1 MLTVKTTDHLTGAT
15 ICGNHSDL
23 NTLYNALSNLVGNE
37 GSYPEYD
44 QCQLRILGL
53 CYEIR
58 HTYQGDRNT
67 LEGIYGETNY
77 SFEYLWPELIF
88 IIGVLEEYCRL
99 ANGDRCYLLQNDDG
113 VQHYRQGL
121 KEELLDRLPDDIA
134 YLQYFQ
140 SLIRNALRRTID
152 EKRFKRIFNAFDQGY
167 SYTLFPQSYRCYCPQ
182 WIDIQNVKYL
192 KRTPD
197 KRRTYLATIAEK
209 ILFESSDYEWMKQSL
224 LEYEKELGKPYYEI
238 ELEGMQYPDEIEW

>member
-67 LEGIYGETNY
+67 LEDIYGETNY
-77 SFEYLWPELIF
+77 SF
-88 IIGVLEEYCRL
+88 
-99 ANGDRCYLLQNDDG
+99 
-113 VQHYRQGL
+113 
-121 KEELLDRLPDDIA
+121 
-134 YLQYFQ
+134 
-140 SLIRNALRRTID
+140 
-152 EKRFKRIFNAFDQGY
+152 
-167 SYTLFPQSYRCYCPQ
+167 
-182 WIDIQNVKYL
+182 
-192 KRTPD
+192 
-197 KRRTYLATIAEK
+197 
-209 ILFESSDYEWMKQSL
+209 
-224 LEYEKELGKPYYEI
+224 
-238 ELEGMQYPDEIEW
+238 